1 MDASQLTVRDVM
13 ETRFVSLRKDMDI
26 YEAIELI
33 IDKELMGAP
42 VVENNVIVGVF
53 SEKDCFRVLSNWTF
67 QMSNP
72 TGGTVEHYMTREIL
86 TVDAGTS
93 LASVVSKFLSQFYR
107 GLPVEENGQLV
118 GLISR
123 RDILKTMM
131 RIENDKRTAQNPDSK
146 YGSQLPELG

>member
-33 IDKELMGAP
+33 IDKGLMGAP

-131 RIENDKRTAQNPDSK
+131 RIENDKRTAQYPDSK